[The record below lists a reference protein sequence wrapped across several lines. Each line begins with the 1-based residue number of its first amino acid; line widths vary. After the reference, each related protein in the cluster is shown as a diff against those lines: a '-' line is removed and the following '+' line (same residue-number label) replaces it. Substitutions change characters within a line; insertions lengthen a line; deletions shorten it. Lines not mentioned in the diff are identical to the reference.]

1 MANKEVV
8 HVVGA
13 LTRHQFVCV
22 ACKAALN
29 SVHVRTCMLII
40 IVMLVQSSQFS
51 PPFQSMS
58 KHILSFEH
66 IKRIKL
72 HLKADKSDPLWCEVS
87 VVMM

>member
-29 SVHVRTCMLII
+29 SVHVRTCMHMYAYYCYVGSKFTI
-40 IVMLVQSSQFS
+40 FS
-51 PPFQSMS
+51 PISEYEQA
-58 KHILSFEH
+58 
-66 IKRIKL
+66 
-72 HLKADKSDPLWCEVS
+72 HL
-87 VVMM
+87 VV